1 MLVDLEQRNMSVE
14 GFFES
19 LGQLFGS
26 IIRFIVE
33 GLSGFF
39 GLITGAVGSFIDGM
53 SKALGVT
60 PSLLSIAVLII
71 GLWLLYLAV
80 RAFLKRSIIAGLIW
94 AVLGLWLLSGLIG

>member
-1 MLVDLEQRNMSVE
+1 MSVE

-19 LGQLFGS
+19 LRQSVGS
-26 IIRFIVE
+26 INRFLVE
-33 GLSGFF
+33 GLRGCLALSS
-39 GLITGAVGSFIDGM
+39 GAVVSFIDGM